1 MRPESSV
8 MFKTNQPGRSPL
20 LSVGFKDAQTRAR
33 LYFVGDARRTNFP
46 VPSRVL
52 GACSESFKMQIALI
66 SGRRRAASS
75 LPSEEAAAAGPAAA
89 PAGLHGAMRDRGAR
103 SGGGGG
109 S

>member
-1 MRPESSV
+1 
-8 MFKTNQPGRSPL
+8 
-20 LSVGFKDAQTRAR
+20 
-33 LYFVGDARRTNFP
+33 
-46 VPSRVL
+46 
-52 GACSESFKMQIALI
+52 MQIALI